1 MSVEKE
7 EIIILEF
14 KRFELRDK
22 PLIDKYFEQHHY
34 EASDNCFTTLYM
46 WQEAYG
52 IRWAEENGVLY
63 IQGGGSA
70 IHSYYLHLLVR
81 MRSSSMVYCVQKNGL

>member
-1 MSVEKE
+1 MIGG
-7 EIIILEF
+7 IIILEF

-34 EASDNCFTTLYM
+34 EASDNCFTTLFM
-46 WQEAYG
+46 WQDAYG

-63 IQGGGSA
+63 IQGGGKREPF
-70 IHSYYLHLLVR
+70 LLPHLPVK
-81 MRSSSMVYCVQKNGL
+81 MQSSSMVCYALKNGS